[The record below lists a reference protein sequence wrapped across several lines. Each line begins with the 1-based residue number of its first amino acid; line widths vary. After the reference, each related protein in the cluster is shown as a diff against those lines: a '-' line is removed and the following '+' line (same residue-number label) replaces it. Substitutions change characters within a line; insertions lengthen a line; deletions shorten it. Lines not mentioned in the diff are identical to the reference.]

1 MAENGDEFTY
11 TEASLQESEEH
22 LEGDDS
28 AAGDADASLVTNN
41 SAIDDSAMDDPVW
54 SPTII
59 IIVCSLSVTSFL
71 SVVKIFVDSVSKL

>member
-41 SAIDDSAMDDPVW
+41 SAIDDSAMDDPV
-54 SPTII
+54 
-59 IIVCSLSVTSFL
+59 CY
-71 SVVKIFVDSVSKL
+71 